1 MRPGRSGRSPQRG
14 IGRRQFVVGAGLAA
28 LGGPAFLTA
37 CSDDSGGGGP
47 AGPSPGATGGLQLAS
62 PSNPVTWP
70 ITPGNQPI
78 ADGLSP
84 EQGATLQ
91 VYNWADYVEP
101 AVIAAFETTYRCK
114 VNIST
119 FDDMDEAL
127 AKVSS
132 GTTPFDVWMGVGYDV
147 IARLVTGSLIRP
159 LNHSYIP
166 NISNVWP
173 SFTNPWYDQ
182 NWQYSVPFTVYT
194 SGLGWRTDMMKT
206 DPYQL
211 RVHWDTLWDT
221 RYRGLT
227 AVWDD
232 SRSTIEMCLLK
243 EGIADVNSGRA
254 EDLDRA
260 GSQLMRLSRTTQ
272 PALTIEMYLDFPA
285 GKYAQCTIWS
295 GDIVNAAAAADDP
308 SVFRYWYGEDGGMV
322 DNDLLLL
329 PKSGANPVLG
339 HLFLNHMLD
348 SRVAMQNFGFMGYQP
363 PQVSVNPDTMVEQGL
378 VPENLSSVV
387 IREGDFRFGAPA
399 LELSPEV
406 KAAWQNTW
414 LAFKGG
420 A

>member
-1 MRPGRSGRSPQRG
+1 MPPGTSGGRPRRG

-28 LGGPAFLTA
+28 LGGPALLTA
-37 CSDDSGGGGP
+37 CSDGPDGPTGGTP
-47 AGPSPGATGGLQLAS
+47 TATGGLRLAS

-70 ITPGNQPI
+70 ISPNNEPI
-78 ADGLSP
+78 ADGLPP

-91 VYNWADYVEP
+91 VYNWADYVDP
-101 AVIAAFETTYRCK
+101 AAIAAFEAMYQCK
-114 VNIST
+114 VNITT
-119 FDDMDEAL
+119 FDDTDEAL
-127 AKVSS
+127 AKVRD
-132 GTTPFDVWMGVGYDV
+132 GAIPFDVWMGVGYDL
-147 IARLVTGSLIRP
+147 ISRLVTGSLIRP

-166 NISNVWP
+166 NIANVWP

-182 NWQYSVPFTVYT
+182 KWQYSVPFTVYT

-206 DPYQL
+206 DPFTL
-211 RVHWDTLWDT
+211 RVPWDTLWDP
-221 RYRGLT
+221 RYKGRT

-243 EGIADVNSGRA
+243 EGIADVNTGQRA
-254 EDLDRA
+254 DLDRA
-260 GSQLMRLSRTTQ
+260 GQQLMRLRRTTQ
-272 PALTIEMYLDFPA
+272 PAVTIAMYEEFPV
-285 GKYAQCTIWS
+285 GTYAQCTIWS

-308 SVFRYWYGEDGGMV
+308 SVFRYWYGEEGGMV

-339 HLFLNHMLD
+339 HLFLNHMVD
-348 SRVAMQNFGFMGYQP
+348 AKVAMQNFSFMGYQP
-363 PQVSVNPDTMVEQGL
+363 PQVSVNPDTMVDQGL
-378 VPENLSSVV
+378 IPANLASVV

-406 KAAWQNTW
+406 KQAWLDIW
-414 LAFKGG
+414 LDFKAG